1 MSSRQTDN
9 YTGAEIAVVGMA
21 GRFPGA
27 RNVGEFWQN
36 LRAGVESIT
45 FFTDEEVESDVAAA
59 GANAQLVKARG
70 ILEGV
75 ELFDAAFFGYSPRD
89 AEILDPQHRL
99 FLECGWVALEDAG
112 HDPSRSRGPV
122 GVYAGASQSSYL
134 LFNLLQNPEV
144 FRTVGSYQVMLATD
158 KDYLTTR
165 LAYKLGL
172 EGPAVGVQTACSTSL
187 VAVHFACQ
195 GLLGGDCDVAL
206 AGGVSINLPQKT
218 ASVYREGGIT
228 SPDGHCRAYDAQA
241 AGTVGGNGVGVV
253 VLKRLSDALA
263 DGDHVRAVIRGS
275 AVNNDGGSKVGFTA
289 PRADGQAKVIRAAHI
304 MAEVAPETITYV
316 EGHGTATPLG
326 DPIEVEAL
334 TKAFRASTDR
344 VGYCALGSVKSNI
357 GHLDAA
363 AGVAGLIKTVLM
375 LEHGEFV
382 PSLHFTEPNPKT
394 GLTDSPFFVAA
405 ERRAW
410 ESNGAP
416 RRAGVSSFGIG
427 GTNAHV
433 VLEEAPPV
441 EPSAEPSA
449 SELLVL
455 SAKTPAALEALTADL
470 AAHLRRHPE
479 LNLADV
485 AYTFQVGR
493 RAFSQRRFLVCKG
506 VADAAEALET
516 RSPAR
521 LVTRADAQGAR
532 PVAFMFPGQGA
543 QHVGMSG
550 GLYETQPVFREQL
563 DRCAE
568 LLAPQLDL
576 DLREFLYPTPERAAE
591 AAERLNQTFL
601 TQPALFAVEYA
612 LARLWMSWGV
622 RPEALAGHSVGEYV
636 AACLAGVFS
645 LEDALAL
652 VAYRARLMQALPKGE
667 MLSVMLTAE
676 ELEPYLSAD
685 LSLAAINGPSQCVL
699 SGTAEGVEG
708 CEALLAAR
716 GVKCRRLH
724 TSHAFHSRMMEPA
737 LEPFARRVAQTEINA
752 PSVPYLSNLTGTWV
766 TAEEVRDPSYW
777 ARHLRGTVRFGENLR
792 ELSGDGR
799 RALLEVGPGRT
810 LSALAA
816 RQERRRPE
824 QPIVNSLPH
833 PEEQQTDLESLTSAV
848 GRLWLSS
855 VAVETEGYHA
865 GRRRRR
871 LPLPTYPFERQ
882 RYWVEPQTQT
892 QPHPVPAHSAHEAPA
907 SEFPSPNGDGVAPTQ
922 EPKQVWAQAADSAPR
937 NEIERSLH
945 ALWKELLGV
954 ETLGIY
960 DNFFELGGHSLMAT
974 QLVARLQ
981 ETVPVRFPL
990 NVIFTTPTIAELA
1003 AVIEERLLEL
1013 IEELPED
1020 EAERLAA
1027 TVFGH

>member
-1 MSSRQTDN
+1 MSSHQTDS
-9 YTGAEIAVVGMA
+9 YTGAEIAVIGMA

-27 RNVGEFWQN
+27 QSVEEFWQN
-36 LRAGVESIT
+36 LRAGVESIA
-45 FFTDEEVESDVAAA
+45 FFDDEEVESDLLPA
-59 GANAQLVKARG
+59 GGNAQLVKARG

-99 FLECGWVALEDAG
+99 FLECGWEALEDAG
-112 HDPSRSRGPV
+112 LDPSRSRGPI

-134 LFNLLQNPEV
+134 LFNLLQNPDV

-218 ASVYREGGIT
+218 AGVYGEGGIV
-228 SPDGHCRAYDAQA
+228 SPDGHCRAYDARA
-241 AGTVGGNGVGVV
+241 EGTVGGNGVGVV
-253 VLKRLSDALA
+253 VLKRLSDSLA
-263 DGDHVRAVIRGS
+263 DGDNIRAVIRGS

-304 MAEVAPETITYV
+304 MAEVSPETITYV

-326 DPIEVEAL
+326 DPIEVEGL

-344 VGYCALGSVKSNI
+344 VSYCALGSVKSNI

-375 LEHGEFV
+375 LEHGEIA

-394 GLTDSPFFVAA
+394 GLTSSPFYVAA
-405 ERRAW
+405 ERGAW
-410 ESNGAP
+410 ETADGAP

-433 VLEEAPPV
+433 VLEEAPRV
-441 EPSAEPSA
+441 KDSDAPSE

-455 SAKTPAALEALTADL
+455 SAKTPAALEALTANL
-470 AAHLRRHPE
+470 AAHLRRHPK

-485 AYTFQVGR
+485 AYTTQVGR
-493 RAFSQRRFLVCKG
+493 RPFANRRFLICNG
-506 VADAAEALET
+506 VTDAAEALEKGN
-516 RSPAR
+516 PAR
-521 LVTRADAQGAR
+521 LVTRFEVKGAR

-543 QHVGMSG
+543 QHVGMSR
-550 GLYETQPVFREQL
+550 GLYETQPVFHEHL

-568 LLAPQLDL
+568 LLAPQLNL
-576 DLREFLYPTPERAAE
+576 DLRAFLYPTPERAVE
-591 AAERLNQTFL
+591 AAERLGQTFL
-601 TQPALFAVEYA
+601 TQPALFAVEFA
-612 LARLWMSWGV
+612 LAQLWMSWGV

-645 LEDALAL
+645 VSDALSL

-676 ELEPYLSAD
+676 ELEPYLNAD
-685 LSLAAINGPSQCVL
+685 LSLAAANGLSQCVL
-699 SGTAEGVEG
+699 SGTAEAVER
-708 CEALLAAR
+708 CEALLVER
-716 GVKCRRLH
+716 EIKCRRLH
-724 TSHAFHSRMMEPA
+724 TSHAFHSQMMEPA
-737 LEPFARRVAQTEINA
+737 LEPFTRRVAQTEINA
-752 PSVPYLSNLTGTWV
+752 PSIPYLSNLTGTWV
-766 TAEEVRDPSYW
+766 TAEEVKDPTYW
-777 ARHLRGTVRFGENLR
+777 ARHLRETVRFGDNLR
-792 ELSGDGR
+792 ELSGGGR

-810 LSALAA
+810 LCSLAA
-816 RQERRRPE
+816 RQEGPKQE

-833 PEEQQTDLESLTSAV
+833 PEEQQSDVDSLLGAV
-848 GRLWLSS
+848 GKLWLAG

-865 GRRRRR
+865 GRRRQR
-871 LPLPTYPFERQ
+871 LSLPAYPFERQ
-882 RYWVEPQTQT
+882 RFWIEPKRQT
-892 QPHPVPAHSAHEAPA
+892 QPHPATEQVIAAEVS
-907 SEFPSPNGDGVAPTQ
+907 SNGDAPMP
-922 EPKQVWAQAADSAPR
+922 EPVWPETSDGAPR

-954 ETLGIY
+954 ETLSIH
-960 DNFFELGGHSLMAT
+960 DNFLDLGGHSLMAT

-981 ETVPVRFPL
+981 ETVPVRLPL
-990 NVIFTTPTIAELA
+990 NIIFTTPTIAELA

>member
-1 MSSRQTDN
+1 MSSRHTDS

-27 RNVGEFWQN
+27 QSVEEFWQN
-36 LRAGVESIT
+36 LRAGIESIS
-45 FFTDEEVESDVAAA
+45 FFDDEEVESDA

-75 ELFDAAFFGYSPRD
+75 ELFDGAFFGYSPRD

-99 FLECGWVALEDAG
+99 FLECGWEALEDAG

-134 LFNLLQNPEV
+134 LFNLLQNPDV

-218 ASVYREGGIT
+218 ASVYREGGIA
-228 SPDGHCRAYDAQA
+228 SPDGHCRAYDARA
-241 AGTVGGNGVGVV
+241 AGTIGGNGMGVV

-263 DGDHVRAVIRGS
+263 DGDNIRAVIRGS

-304 MAEVAPETITYV
+304 MAEVSPETITYV

-344 VGYCALGSVKSNI
+344 VSYCALGSVKSNI

-375 LEHGEFV
+375 LEHGEIA

-394 GLTDSPFFVAA
+394 GLTDSPFYVAA
-405 ERRAW
+405 ERCAW
-410 ESNGAP
+410 EEADGVP

-441 EPSAEPSA
+441 KESDAPSD

-455 SAKTPAALEALTADL
+455 SAKTPAALEAMTANL
-470 AAHLRRHPE
+470 AAHLKRHPD

-485 AYTFQVGR
+485 AYTTQVGR
-493 RAFSQRRFLVCKG
+493 RAFANRRFLVCNS

-516 RSPAR
+516 RKH
-521 LVTRADAQGAR
+521 LVTRGDAQGSR

-543 QHVGMSG
+543 QHVGMSR
-550 GLYETQPVFREQL
+550 GLYETQPVFREHL

-568 LLAPQLDL
+568 LLALHLNL
-576 DLREFLYPTPERAAE
+576 DLRAFLYPTPARAAE
-591 AAERLNQTFL
+591 AAERLNETFL
-601 TQPALFAVEYA
+601 TQPALFAVEYS
-612 LARLWMSWGV
+612 LAQLWMSWSV
-622 RPEALAGHSVGEYV
+622 RPEVLAGHSVGEYV

-645 LEDALAL
+645 LADALSL
-652 VAYRARLMQALPKGE
+652 IAYRGRLMQALPKGE

-676 ELEPYLSAD
+676 ELEPYLSSD
-685 LSLAAINGPSQCVL
+685 LSLAAVNGPSQCVL
-699 SGTAEGVEG
+699 SGTAEAVEV
-708 CEALLAAR
+708 CEALLIAR
-716 GVKCRRLH
+716 EVKCRRLH
-724 TSHAFHSRMMEPA
+724 TSHAFHSRMMEPV
-737 LEPFARRVAQTEINA
+737 LEPFARRVAQMEINA
-752 PSVPYLSNLTGTWV
+752 PSIPYLSNLTGTWV
-766 TAEEVRDPSYW
+766 KAEEVKDRSYW
-777 ARHLRGTVRFGENLR
+777 ARHLRETVRFGDNLR

-810 LSALAA
+810 LSSLAA
-816 RQERRRPE
+816 RQEGRKQE

-833 PEEQQTDLESLTSAV
+833 PEEQQTNLQSLLGAV
-848 GRLWLSS
+848 GRLWLAG

-865 GRRRRR
+865 GRRRC
-871 LPLPTYPFERQ
+871 LLSLPTYPFERQ
-882 RYWVEPQTQT
+882 RFWVEPKTQI
-892 QPHPVPAHSAHEAPA
+892 QPHAAPQQA
-907 SEFPSPNGDGVAPTQ
+907 AVDAPSTNGDGAAPA
-922 EPKQVWAQAADSAPR
+922 PDLVWPEAADGAPR

-954 ETLGIY
+954 ETLSIH

>member
-1 MSSRQTDN
+1 MMSSRRTDS

-27 RNVGEFWQN
+27 QSVEEFWQN

-45 FFTDEEVESDVAAA
+45 FFDDEAVESDALSA

-99 FLECGWVALEDAG
+99 FLECGWEALEDAG
-112 HDPSRSRGPV
+112 IDPSRSRGPV

-144 FRTVGSYQVMLATD
+144 FRTVGAYQVMLATD

-218 ASVYREGGIT
+218 ASVYREGGIA
-228 SPDGHCRAYDAQA
+228 SPDGHCRAYDARA
-241 AGTVGGNGVGVV
+241 EGTVGGNGAGVV

-275 AVNNDGGSKVGFTA
+275 AVNNDGASKVGFTA
-289 PRADGQAKVIRAAHI
+289 PRADGQAKVISAAHI
-304 MAEVAPETITYV
+304 MAEAPPETITYV

-375 LEHGEFV
+375 LEHGEIA

-394 GLTDSPFFVAA
+394 GLTDSPFYVAA

-410 ESNGAP
+410 EAADGAP

-441 EPSAEPSA
+441 EDSDAPSE

-455 SAKTPAALEALTADL
+455 SAKTPAALEALTANL
-470 AAHLRRHPE
+470 AARLRRRPE

-485 AYTFQVGR
+485 AYTTQVGR
-493 RAFSQRRFLVCKG
+493 RAFANRRFLICNG

-516 RSPAR
+516 RNPAR
-521 LVTRADAQGAR
+521 LVTRAEAQGAR

-543 QHVGMSG
+543 QHVGMSR
-550 GLYETQPVFREQL
+550 GLYETQAVFRESL

-568 LLAPQLDL
+568 LLAPQLNL
-576 DLREFLYPTPERAAE
+576 DLRAFLYPTPERAAE
-591 AAERLNQTFL
+591 ASERLGETFL

-612 LARLWMSWGV
+612 LAQLWMSWGV

-645 LEDALAL
+645 LADALSL

-676 ELEPYLSAD
+676 ELEPYLNAD
-685 LSLAAINGPSQCVL
+685 LSLAAVNGPSQCVL
-699 SGTAEGVEG
+699 SGTAEAVAN
-708 CEALLAAR
+708 CEAMLAAR
-716 GVKCRRLH
+716 EVKCRRLQ

-752 PSVPYLSNLTGTWV
+752 PSIPYLSNLTGTWAP
-766 TAEEVRDPSYW
+766 AEEVKDPSYW
-777 ARHLRGTVRFGENLR
+777 ARHLRETVRFGDNLR

-810 LSALAA
+810 LSSLAA
-816 RQERRRPE
+816 RQEGRKQE
-824 QPIVNSLPH
+824 QPVVNSLPR
-833 PEEQQTDLESLTSAV
+833 PDERQTDLESMLGAV
-848 GRLWLSS
+848 GRLWSAG
-855 VAVETEGYHA
+855 VAVATEGYHA
-865 GRRRRR
+865 GRRR
-871 LPLPTYPFERQ
+871 LLSLPTYPFERQ
-882 RYWVEPQTQT
+882 RFWVEPKTQT
-892 QPHPVPAHSAHEAPA
+892 QPHPAREQAAVEAPA
-907 SEFPSPNGDGVAPTQ
+907 AEVSSTNGDGVAP
-922 EPKQVWAQAADSAPR
+922 AQAPVWPETADAAPR

-954 ETLGIY
+954 ETLSIH
-960 DNFFELGGHSLMAT
+960 DNFFELGGHSLMAA

-981 ETVPVRFPL
+981 ETAPVRFPV
-990 NVIFTTPTIAELA
+990 NSIFETPTIAELA

>member
-1 MSSRQTDN
+1 MSSRQTDS

-27 RNVGEFWQN
+27 QSVEEFWQN

-45 FFTDEEVESDVAAA
+45 FFTDEEVESDGMA

-99 FLECGWVALEDAG
+99 FLECGWEALEDAG
-112 HDPSRSRGPV
+112 HDPSRARGPI

-144 FRTVGSYQVMLATD
+144 FRMVGSYQVMLATD

-218 ASVYREGGIT
+218 ASVYREGGIS
-228 SPDGHCRAYDAQA
+228 SPDGHCRAYDARA
-241 AGTVGGNGVGVV
+241 EGTVGGNGIGVV
-253 VLKRLSDALA
+253 VLKRLNDALA
-263 DGDHVRAVIRGS
+263 DGDHIRAVIRGS

-304 MAEVAPETITYV
+304 MAEVSPETITYV

-344 VGYCALGSVKSNI
+344 VSYCALGSVKSNI

-375 LEHGEFV
+375 LEHGEIA

-410 ESNGAP
+410 EAAGGVP

-441 EPSAEPSA
+441 EPSDEPSA

-455 SAKTPAALEALTADL
+455 SAKTPAALEALTSNL
-470 AAHLRRHPE
+470 AAHLRQHPE

-485 AYTFQVGR
+485 AYTTQVGR
-493 RAFSQRRFLVCKG
+493 RAFSHRRFLVCDG
-506 VADAAEALET
+506 VADTAEALET
-516 RSPAR
+516 RNPAR
-521 LVTRADAQGAR
+521 LHTRAEAQGAR

-543 QHVGMSG
+543 QHVGMSRG
-550 GLYETQPVFREQL
+550 VYETQPVFREHL

-568 LLAPQLDL
+568 LLAPQLNL
-576 DLREFLYPTPERAAE
+576 DLRAFLYPTPERAAE
-591 AAERLNQTFL
+591 AAERLKETFL

-612 LARLWMSWGV
+612 LAQLWMSWGV

-645 LEDALAL
+645 LADALSL

-676 ELEPYLSAD
+676 ELDPYLNAD
-685 LSLAAINGPSQCVL
+685 LSLAAVNGPSQCVL
-699 SGTAEGVEG
+699 SGTAQAVEG
-708 CEALLAAR
+708 CEALLVAR
-716 GVKCRRLH
+716 EVKYRRLH

-737 LEPFARRVAQTEINA
+737 LEPFARRIAPTAINA
-752 PSVPYLSNLTGTWV
+752 PSIPYLSNLTGTWI
-766 TAEEVRDPSYW
+766 TAEEVKDPSYW
-777 ARHLRGTVRFGENLR
+777 ARHLRETVRFGDNLR

-810 LSALAA
+810 LSSLAA
-816 RQERRRPE
+816 RQEGRKQE
-824 QPIVNSLPH
+824 QPVVNSLPH
-833 PEEQQTDLESLTSAV
+833 PEEQQTDLESMLGAV
-848 GRLWLSS
+848 GRLWLAG

-865 GRRRRR
+865 GRRR
-871 LPLPTYPFERQ
+871 LLSLPTYPFERQ
-882 RYWVEPQTQT
+882 RFWIEPKTQT
-892 QPHPVPAHSAHEAPA
+892 QLHPAHEQAAVEAPA
-907 SEFPSPNGDGVAPTQ
+907 AEVSSHNGDGVIPAQ
-922 EPKQVWAQAADSAPR
+922 EQVWPEAADAAPR

-954 ETLGIY
+954 ETLSIH

-1027 TVFGH
+1027 AVFGH

>member
-1 MSSRQTDN
+1 
-9 YTGAEIAVVGMA
+9 MA

-27 RNVGEFWQN
+27 QSVEEFWQN

-45 FFTDEEVESDVAAA
+45 FFTDEEVESDGMA

-75 ELFDAAFFGYSPRD
+75 DLFDAAFFGYSPRD

-99 FLECGWVALEDAG
+99 FLECGWEALEDAG
-112 HDPSRSRGPV
+112 HDPSRAPGPI

-218 ASVYREGGIT
+218 ASVYSEGGIA
-228 SPDGHCRAYDAQA
+228 SPDGHCRAYDARA
-241 AGTVGGNGVGVV
+241 EGTVGGNGVGVV
-253 VLKRLSDALA
+253 VLKRLNDALA
-263 DGDHVRAVIRGS
+263 DGDHIRAVIRGS

-304 MAEVAPETITYV
+304 MAEVSPETITYV

-344 VGYCALGSVKSNI
+344 VSYCALGSVKSNI

-375 LEHGEFV
+375 LEHGEIA

-410 ESNGAP
+410 EAAGGVP

-441 EPSAEPSA
+441 EPSDEPSA

-455 SAKTPAALEALTADL
+455 SAKTPAALEALTSNL
-470 AAHLRRHPE
+470 AAHLRQHPE

-485 AYTFQVGR
+485 AYTTQVGR
-493 RAFSQRRFLVCKG
+493 RAFSHRRFLVCDG

-516 RSPAR
+516 RNPAR
-521 LVTRADAQGAR
+521 LHTRAEVQGAL

-543 QHVGMSG
+543 QHVGMSR
-550 GLYETQPVFREQL
+550 GLYETQPVFREHL

-568 LLAPQLDL
+568 LLAPQLNL
-576 DLREFLYPTPERAAE
+576 DLRAFLYPTPERAAE
-591 AAERLNQTFL
+591 AAERLKETFL

-612 LARLWMSWGV
+612 LAQLWMSWGV

-645 LEDALAL
+645 LADALSL

-676 ELEPYLSAD
+676 ELEPYLNAD
-685 LSLAAINGPSQCVL
+685 LSLAAVNGPSQCVL
-699 SGTAEGVEG
+699 SGTAQAVEG
-708 CEALLAAR
+708 CEALLVAR
-716 GVKCRRLH
+716 EVKCRRLH

-737 LEPFARRVAQTEINA
+737 LEPFARRIAQTAINA
-752 PSVPYLSNLTGTWV
+752 PSIPYLSNLTGTWI
-766 TAEEVRDPSYW
+766 TAEEVKYPSYW
-777 ARHLRGTVRFGENLR
+777 ARHLRETVRFGDNLR

-810 LSALAA
+810 LSSLAA
-816 RQERRRPE
+816 RQEGRKQE
-824 QPIVNSLPH
+824 QPVVNSLPH
-833 PEEQQTDLESLTSAV
+833 PEEQQTDLESLLGAV
-848 GRLWLSS
+848 GRLWLAG

-865 GRRRRR
+865 GRRR
-871 LPLPTYPFERQ
+871 LLSLPTYPFERQ
-882 RYWVEPQTQT
+882 RFWIEPKTQT
-892 QPHPVPAHSAHEAPA
+892 QLHPAHEQAAVEAPA
-907 SEFPSPNGDGVAPTQ
+907 AEVPSTNGDRVAPAQ
-922 EPKQVWAQAADSAPR
+922 EPVWPEAADAAPR

-954 ETLGIY
+954 KTLSIH

-1027 TVFGH
+1027 AVFGH

>member
-1 MSSRQTDN
+1 MSSYQTDS
-9 YTGAEIAVVGMA
+9 YTGAEIAVIGMA

-27 RNVGEFWQN
+27 QSVGEFWQN
-36 LRAGVESIT
+36 LRAGVESIS
-45 FFTDEEVESDVAAA
+45 FFDDEEVESETLSA

-70 ILEGV
+70 VLEGI

-112 HDPSRSRGPV
+112 HDPSRSRGPI

-144 FRTVGSYQVMLATD
+144 FRAVGSYQVMLATD

-187 VAVHFACQ
+187 VAIHFACQ
-195 GLLGGDCDVAL
+195 GLLGGDCDMAL

-218 ASVYREGGIT
+218 ASVYSEGGIV
-228 SPDGHCRAYDAQA
+228 SPDGHCRAYDARA
-241 AGTVGGNGVGVV
+241 EGTVGGNGVGVV
-253 VLKRLSDALA
+253 VLKRLADAMA
-263 DGDHVRAVIRGS
+263 GGDHIRAVIRGS
-275 AVNNDGGSKVGFTA
+275 AINNDGGSKVGFTA

-304 MAEVAPETITYV
+304 MAEVSPESITYV

-334 TKAFRASTDR
+334 TKAFRAATDR
-344 VGYCALGSVKSNI
+344 VSYCALGSVKSNI

-375 LEHGEFV
+375 LEHGEIA

-455 SAKTPAALEALTADL
+455 SAKTPAALEAMTANL
-470 AAHLRRHPE
+470 AAHLRQHPE

-485 AYTFQVGR
+485 AYTTQVGR
-493 RAFSQRRFLVCKG
+493 RAFANRRFLICNG
-506 VADAAEALET
+506 VADAVGALET
-516 RSPAR
+516 RNPAR
-521 LVTRADAQGAR
+521 LITRAGAQGAR

-543 QHVGMSG
+543 QHVGMSRG
-550 GLYETQPVFREQL
+550 VYETQPVFREHL

-568 LLAPQLDL
+568 LLAPELSL
-576 DLREFLYPTPERAAE
+576 DLRAFLYPTPERAAE
-591 AAERLNQTFL
+591 AAERLNETIL

-612 LARLWMSWGV
+612 LAQLWMSWGV

-645 LEDALAL
+645 LADALSL
-652 VAYRARLMQALPKGE
+652 VAYRARLMQALPKGD
-667 MLSVMLTAE
+667 MLSVMLAAE
-676 ELEPYLSAD
+676 DLEPYLNTD

-699 SGTAEGVEG
+699 SGTAEAVAV

-716 GVKCRRLH
+716 EVKCRRLH

-737 LEPFARRVAQTEINA
+737 LEPFARRVAQIEINA
-752 PSVPYLSNLTGTWV
+752 PNIPYLSNLTGTWV
-766 TAEEVRDPSYW
+766 TAEEVKDPSYW
-777 ARHLRGTVRFGENLR
+777 ARHLRETVRFGDNLR

-810 LSALAA
+810 LSSLAM
-816 RQERRRPE
+816 RQEGRKQE

-833 PEEQQTDLESLTSAV
+833 PEEQQSDLESLLGAV
-848 GRLWLSS
+848 GRLWLAG
-855 VAVETEGYHA
+855 VAVKTDGYHA
-865 GRRRRR
+865 GRRRRLLS
-871 LPLPTYPFERQ
+871 LPSYPFERQ
-882 RYWVEPQTQT
+882 RYWVEPKIQT
-892 QPHPVPAHSAHEAPA
+892 QPQTQPAPEQIAAEA
-907 SEFPSPNGDGVAPTQ
+907 SSTNGNGVVRAQ
-922 EPKQVWAQAADSAPR
+922 EPVWAKAVDGAADAAPR

-954 ETLGIY
+954 ETLSIH

-974 QLVARLQ
+974 QLVSRLQ

-1027 TVFGH
+1027 AVFGR

>member
-1 MSSRQTDN
+1 MSSRQTDS

-27 RNVGEFWQN
+27 QSVEEFWQN

-45 FFTDEEVESDVAAA
+45 FFDDEAVESDALSA
-59 GANAQLVKARG
+59 GTNAQLVKARG

-99 FLECGWVALEDAG
+99 FLECGWEALEDAG
-112 HDPSRSRGPV
+112 LDPSCSRGPV

-218 ASVYREGGIT
+218 ASVYREGGIA
-228 SPDGHCRAYDAQA
+228 SPDGHCRAYDVRAE
-241 AGTVGGNGVGVV
+241 GTVGGNGVGVV

-275 AVNNDGGSKVGFTA
+275 AVNNDGASKVGFTA

-304 MAEVAPETITYV
+304 MAEVSPETITYV

-344 VGYCALGSVKSNI
+344 VSYCALGSVKSNI

-363 AGVAGLIKTVLM
+363 AGMAGLIKTVLM
-375 LEHGEFV
+375 LEHGEIA

-394 GLTDSPFFVAA
+394 GLTDSPFYVAA

-410 ESNGAP
+410 EAADGVP

-441 EPSAEPSA
+441 EDSDAPSE

-455 SAKTPAALEALTADL
+455 SAKTQAALEALTANL
-470 AAHLRRHPE
+470 AAHLRRRPE

-485 AYTFQVGR
+485 AYTTQVGR
-493 RAFSQRRFLVCKG
+493 RAFANRRFLICNG
-506 VADAAEALET
+506 VADAAGALET
-516 RSPAR
+516 RNPAR
-521 LVTRADAQGAR
+521 LVTRAEAQGAR
-532 PVAFMFPGQGA
+532 AVAFMFPGQGA
-543 QHVGMSG
+543 QHVGMSR
-550 GLYETQPVFREQL
+550 GLYETQAVFREHL

-568 LLAPQLDL
+568 LLASQLNL
-576 DLREFLYPTPERAAE
+576 DLRAFLYPTPERAAE
-591 AAERLNQTFL
+591 AAERLGETFL
-601 TQPALFAVEYA
+601 TQPALFAVEFA
-612 LARLWMSWGV
+612 LAQLWMSWGV

-645 LEDALAL
+645 LADALSL

-676 ELEPYLSAD
+676 ELEPCLNAD
-685 LSLAAINGPSQCVL
+685 LSLAAVNGPSQCVL
-699 SGTAEGVEG
+699 SGTAEAVEG

-716 GVKCRRLH
+716 EVKCRRLH

-752 PSVPYLSNLTGTWV
+752 PSIPYLSNLTGTWV
-766 TAEEVRDPSYW
+766 TAEEVKDPSYW
-777 ARHLRGTVRFGENLR
+777 ARHLRETVRFGDNLR

-810 LSALAA
+810 LSSLAA
-816 RQERRRPE
+816 RQEGRKQE
-824 QPIVNSLPH
+824 QPVVNSLPH
-833 PEEQQTDLESLTSAV
+833 PEEQQTDLESLLGAV
-848 GRLWLSS
+848 GRLWLAG

-865 GRRRRR
+865 GRRRR
-871 LPLPTYPFERQ
+871 LLSLPTYPFERK
-882 RYWVEPQTQT
+882 RFWIEPKTQT
-892 QPHPVPAHSAHEAPA
+892 QPHPTHEQAAVEAPTA
-907 SEFPSPNGDGVAPTQ
+907 EVSSTNGDGVAPAQ
-922 EPKQVWAQAADSAPR
+922 EPVWPEAADAAPR

-945 ALWKELLGV
+945 ALWKEMLGV
-954 ETLGIY
+954 ETLSIY

-981 ETVPVRFPL
+981 ETAPVRFPL
-990 NVIFTTPTIAELA
+990 NFIFTTPTIAELA